1 MRKCLRLSLFFSAAL
16 AAAASVR
23 PAFAG
28 DVTLLFWPGSESEA
42 MQKVLDV
49 YNAGQGK
56 ADHVTVKQLLFSRQG
71 YFDKELLDLAAGS
84 KDFDLSLVTTYTIGR
99 YAPYLVPINQY
110 LTPEMT
116 AQFTPVSLNSLS
128 YNGKLYGVP
137 TDISL
142 NFLYY
147 RKDLIAKLLSDP
159 AWQKTYTAIAEA
171 KLGEALAPKA
181 PADWTWKDFQA
192 AALFFSRA
200 DNHASPTRY
209 GTALQMEDLIFNV
222 MLWQSTLVSN
232 GGNWLNAS
240 GNPAIDSPAAKTG
253 LEIYKTL
260 VDDKATSPA
269 SISYEFPETN
279 EAFQSGQTA
288 MILQWNAAYY
298 ELNDP
303 AKSPVIAGKIG
314 LAPMPAGPFGHKTHV
329 HSLGIGLNKASPH
342 QADAVKF
349 LTWLATPAAMTVYGE
364 AGGTPPMPSVLQA
377 LSAKRPEFK
386 LVGDYA
392 TNYGFVVD
400 GGTAAYA
407 VPVYNALADAFSGYW
422 AGQIPVDKAL
432 SQAQSAMTAAM
443 AQK

>member
-1 MRKCLRLSLFFSAAL
+1 MWKSLRLSLLAGAAL
-16 AAAASVR
+16 AAAAAIR

-28 DVTLLFWPGSESEA
+28 DVTLLFWPGPESEA
-42 MQKVLDV
+42 MQKAIDA

-56 ADHVTVKQLLFSRQG
+56 TDHVTVKQLLFSRQG

-99 YAPYLVPINQY
+99 YAPYLAPINPY
-110 LTPEMT
+110 VTPEMS
-116 AQFTPVSLNSLS
+116 AQFAPVSLNSLS

-142 NFLYY
+142 HFLYY
-147 RKDLIAKLLSDP
+147 RKDLIAKLLADP
-159 AWQKTYTAIAEA
+159 AWQKTYTAIAQA
-171 KLGEALAPKA
+171 KLGAALTPKD
-181 PADWTWKDFQA
+181 PADWTWQDFEA

-200 DNHASPTRY
+200 DNKASPTRY
-209 GTALQMEDLIFNV
+209 GTALQMKDLIFNI
-222 MLWQSTLVSN
+222 MLWQATLVSN
-232 GGNWLNAS
+232 GGNWLDAA
-240 GNPAIDSPAAKTG
+240 GKPEIDSPATKTG

-288 MILQWNAAYY
+288 MILQWNAAYA

-303 AKSPVIAGKIG
+303 TKSPVVAGKIG
-314 LAPMPAGPFGHKTHV
+314 LAPLPAGSLGHKTHV
-329 HSLGIGLNKASPH
+329 HSLGIGLNKASLH
-342 QADAVKF
+342 QADAGKF
-349 LTWLATPAAMTVYGE
+349 LAWLATPAAMTVYGE

-377 LSAKRPEFK
+377 LSTKRPEFK
-386 LVGDYA
+386 LIGNYA
-392 TNYGFVVD
+392 SQYGFVVK
-400 GGTAAYA
+400 GGTAPYA
-407 VPVYNALADAFSGYW
+407 LPVYTALADAFSAYW
-422 AGQIPVDKAL
+422 AGQVPVEKAMA
-432 SQAQSAMTAAM
+432 QAQAGMTAAM